1 MILLADE
8 NVDAPVVA
16 ALRAA
21 GHRVDYV
28 RELDPGIDDRAVLD
42 LANATN
48 ALLLTSD
55 KDFGELVFRRRMV
68 NAGVVLFRLAGLSM
82 RHKSRIVADALAV
95 HGDEMP
101 GSFSLITAGHIRIR
115 RALSNEP

>member
-68 NAGVVLFRLAGLSM
+68 NAG
-82 RHKSRIVADALAV
+82 AL
-95 HGDEMP
+95 P
-101 GSFSLITAGHIRIR
+101 
-115 RALSNEP
+115 P